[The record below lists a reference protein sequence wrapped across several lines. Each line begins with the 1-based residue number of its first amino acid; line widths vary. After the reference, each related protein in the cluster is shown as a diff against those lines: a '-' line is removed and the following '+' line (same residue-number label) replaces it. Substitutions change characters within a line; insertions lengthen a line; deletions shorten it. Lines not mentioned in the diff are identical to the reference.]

1 MFACFSNRGNAA
13 IKGESLGTMIGSA
26 IARDDNGNFRVNGS
40 GSYVIQNGNNIIGDA
55 NPDFLL
61 NMSNQISYKNFN
73 LGFLFNWTQGGDMYS
88 QTIQTL
94 LGRGVVSQAG
104 IDRANSFILPGVN
117 PAGETN
123 TTQIN
128 NSTYYFSNVLY
139 GPDEMGVY
147 DATVFR
153 LQELSL
159 GYSLPSNMLEK
170 TPFGSLSVTFSAN
183 NLWFH
188 TPNMPENTNFDPNV
202 AGLGVGNGRG
212 FEYLNGPSSRRYGL
226 SVKAS
231 F

>member
-1 MFACFSNRGNAA
+1 
-13 IKGESLGTMIGSA
+13 
-26 IARDDNGNFRVNGS
+26 
-40 GSYVIQNGNNIIGDA
+40 
-55 NPDFLL
+55 
-61 NMSNQISYKNFN
+61 
-73 LGFLFNWTQGGDMYS
+73 MYS
-88 QTIQTL
+88 QTVQTL
-94 LGRGVVSQAG
+94 LGRGVVNQAG

-139 GPDEMGVY
+139 GADELGVY

-159 GYSLPSNMLEK
+159 GYSLPNNMLEK

-188 TPNMPENTNFDPNV
+188 MRQICQKTQT
-202 AGLGVGNGRG
+202 LI
-212 FEYLNGPSSRRYGL
+212 LT
-226 SVKAS
+226 
-231 F
+231 

>member
-1 MFACFSNRGNAA
+1 M
-13 IKGESLGTMIGSA
+13 GESLGTMIGTA

-94 LGRGVVSQAG
+94 LGRGVVNQAG

-139 GPDEMGVY
+139 GPDEMVVY
-147 DATVFR
+147 YATVFR

-159 GYSLPSNMLEK
+159 GYSLPNL
-170 TPFGSLSVTFSAN
+170 SLI
-183 NLWFH
+183 H
-188 TPNMPENTNFDPNV
+188 I
-202 AGLGVGNGRG
+202 
-212 FEYLNGPSSRRYGL
+212 
-226 SVKAS
+226 
-231 F
+231 

>member
-1 MFACFSNRGNAA
+1 
-13 IKGESLGTMIGSA
+13 
-26 IARDDNGNFRVNGS
+26 
-40 GSYVIQNGNNIIGDA
+40 
-55 NPDFLL
+55 
-61 NMSNQISYKNFN
+61 
-73 LGFLFNWTQGGDMYS
+73 
-88 QTIQTL
+88 
-94 LGRGVVSQAG
+94 
-104 IDRANSFILPGVN
+104 
-117 PAGETN
+117 
-123 TTQIN
+123 
-128 NSTYYFSNVLY
+128 
-139 GPDEMGVY
+139 MGVY

-159 GYSLPSNMLEK
+159 GYSLPNNMLEK